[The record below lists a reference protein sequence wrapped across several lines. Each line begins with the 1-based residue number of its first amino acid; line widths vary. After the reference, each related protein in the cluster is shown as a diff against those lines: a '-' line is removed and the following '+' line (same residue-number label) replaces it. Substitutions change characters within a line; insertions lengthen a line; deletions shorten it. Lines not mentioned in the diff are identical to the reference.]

1 MMPAPVAL
9 GLFLCRDVQFVGPTL
24 HVNIVEQF
32 SILELPIVPAAAP
45 SFCAYSVL
53 KGSFGQGTVRVR
65 MYRLDHQHLVSVA
78 ERPILFP
85 DRLQTVH
92 ARIRIDD
99 WVFPVFGDYEFALM
113 VDQDIVAQTT
123 LQVIQGDPT

>member
-1 MMPAPVAL
+1 
-9 GLFLCRDVQFVGPTL
+9 
-24 HVNIVEQF
+24 
-32 SILELPIVPAAAP
+32 
-45 SFCAYSVL
+45 
-53 KGSFGQGTVRVR
+53 
-65 MYRLDHQHLVSVA
+65 MYRLDRQHLVSVA

-85 DRLQTVH
+85 DRLQMVH